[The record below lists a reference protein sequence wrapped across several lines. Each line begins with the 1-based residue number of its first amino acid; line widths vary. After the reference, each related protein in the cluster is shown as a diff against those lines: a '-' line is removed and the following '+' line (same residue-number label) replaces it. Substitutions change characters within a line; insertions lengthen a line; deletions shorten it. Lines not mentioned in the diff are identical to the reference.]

1 VNFQEAIQEVENL
14 ESQCQVVTER
24 ISNSELELKM
34 AIATSDSEARDKLEK
49 TIKGLKSLEEDFKS
63 KITDLN
69 NLIENNVEEHKS
81 KSRSY
86 YIKGQLY
93 IGLGFLILF
102 GGLYFVIDAF
112 FLSKNETLKYISYV
126 LIGFGLFIMVKGG
139 KYHGKH
145 NDELAYAGGH
155 TEESWGATKQKISNS
170 VREENEQRQKLAES
184 IAKELKK

>member
-1 VNFQEAIQEVENL
+1 MNFQEAIQEVENL
-14 ESQCQVVTER
+14 VSQCEVVTER
-24 ISNSELELKM
+24 IANTELELKM
-34 AIATSDSEARDKLEK
+34 AIATSDLDAKDKLEK
-49 TIKGLKSLEEDFKS
+49 TIKGLKSLEADFKS
-63 KITDLN
+63 KITNLN
-69 NLIENNVEEHKS
+69 NFIESNVEDHKS

-102 GGLYFVIDAF
+102 GGLYFVIDAY
-112 FLSKNETLKYISYV
+112 FLSKNEVLKYISYI
-126 LIGFGLFIMVKGG
+126 LIGVGLFIMVKGG
-139 KYHGKH
+139 KYHGMH

-155 TEESWGATKQKISNS
+155 TEESWGATKQEISNS